1 MDQRD
6 GAGQFN
12 LAVVITNAKLVGEI
26 SVSGEQS
33 LTNVGQTLSWPVILV
48 SIIVD
53 TIAVS
58 PMLNSDDHLMLNLI
72 KFPFDTLCLL
82 G

>member
-6 GAGQFN
+6 GTDQFN

-33 LTNVGQTLSWPVILV
+33 LTDVGQTLSWPVILV